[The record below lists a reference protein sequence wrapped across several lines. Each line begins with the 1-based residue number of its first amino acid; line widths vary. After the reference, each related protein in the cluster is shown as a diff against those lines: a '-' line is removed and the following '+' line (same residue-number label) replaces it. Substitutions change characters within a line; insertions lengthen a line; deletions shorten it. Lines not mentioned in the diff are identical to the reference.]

1 MLVCR
6 YVSQAFNDWMRIPPD
21 KEQQI
26 TEIVQMLHNASLM
39 YASPVSLYTYSLV
52 YARYTLLLCLCIQY

>member
-1 MLVCR
+1 
-6 YVSQAFNDWMRIPPD
+6 MRIAPD

-39 YASPVSLYTYSLV
+39 YVSLCVVCVCVLDCLCQTRHPAPSV
-52 YARYTLLLCLCIQY
+52 YAVLMT